1 MKHYRI
7 TLTGHGGE
15 FCFSKSSLDEFM
27 YWNSDEPIPLVE
39 EGSDPLTDYILE
51 KEYEEEKFE
60 AVKFK
65 REGEWFEQ
73 DDIDHTC
80 GVNFDYAYITI
91 EEVDGTGYDCN
102 VVNTLCEYVS
112 LGEFVADND
121 IELSYEEAEYNDASH
136 VLACVSI
143 EKGAFFEGFVSTEED
158 FDIKKLK
165 FHTKEYITEDEL
177 VETVYYNG
185 EQLDSESIDTVG
197 KSMYIKIHSVLL

>member
-1 MKHYRI
+1 MKTYRI
-7 TLTGHGGE
+7 SLSGHGGE
-15 FCFSKSSLDEFM
+15 FAFSKSSLEEFM
-27 YWNSDEPIPLVE
+27 YWNGEEATSLVE
-39 EGSDPLTDYILE
+39 EGSDPLTEYILD

-65 REGEWFEQ
+65 RDGEWYEQ

-91 EEVDGTGYDCN
+91 EEVDSTDYDCN
-102 VVNTLCEYVS
+102 VLNVLCEYVS

-121 IELSYEEAEYNDASH
+121 IELSYEEAEYRDASH

-143 EKGAFFEGFVSTEED
+143 EKGLFFEGFVSTEED

-165 FHTKEYITEDEL
+165 FHNKEYITEDEL
-177 VETVYYNG
+177 VEAVYYDG
-185 EQLDSESIDTVG
+185 EQLDSENLDTVG
-197 KSMYIKIHSVLL
+197 KGMYVKIHSVLL